1 MREEAFNKPTRW
13 PFSSSLISQLSS
25 FIIHLSTFLLTSC
38 SEVLY
43 LGIEQLVPPEAAL
56 ELQVRSVGVVN
67 NFSRHNVVMGD
78 EQMIVLPLDADSVRE
93 EVALAFANGG
103 LDRVVVM
110 DTLLYPTGSQVP
122 HHLTYHEAA
131 ALCRE
136 MEVEALYAIDYACLT
151 FYPSAR
157 YTGQPVYAWLCSH
170 IYTPRADS
178 MALVSVPCKEMLE
191 HWTNGTTDIARLF
204 PHMPHQL
211 ADAAVTAH
219 LPAWKERERVFYYD
233 RLCYELREA
242 KVYVYEGNWKAAAEQ
257 WRTLTESRHRPQ
269 RFMAR
274 YNLALYHEMT
284 DDIDGAIAALDLA
297 LEEAAKTNRR
307 GKTSPLIDTT
317 YAHQYREVLITRKE
331 EIKRLEGGGL

>member
-1 MREEAFNKPTRW
+1 MKKF
-13 PFSSSLISQLSS
+13 FLLSSL
-25 FIIHLSTFLLTSC
+25 LLLFTSC

-56 ELQVRSVGVVN
+56 EQQVRSVGVVS
-67 NFSRHNVVMGD
+67 NFSEHNVVMGD

-136 MEVEALYAIDYACLT
+136 MGVEALYAIDYACLT

-157 YTGQPVYAWLCSH
+157 YIGQPVYAWLCSH

-219 LPAWKERERVFYYD
+219 LPTWKERERVFYHD

-242 KVYVYEGNWKAAAEQ
+242 KVYVYEGNWDAAAEQ
-257 WRTLTESRHRPQ
+257 WRTLTDSKQQRL
-269 RFMAR
+269 RFMAA

-284 DDIDGAIAALDLA
+284 DDIDRALRMLDTAEA
-297 LEEAAKTNRR
+297 LSTKTTRR
-307 GKTSPLIDTT
+307 GKQRPVAPDT
-317 YAHQYREVLITRKE
+317 ALVNQYREVLITRKE

>member
-1 MREEAFNKPTRW
+1 MKKF
-13 PFSSSLISQLSS
+13 FLLSSL
-25 FIIHLSTFLLTSC
+25 LLLFTSC

-43 LGIEQLVPPEAAL
+43 LGIEQLVPPETAL
-56 ELQVRSVGVVN
+56 ELQVRSVGVVS
-67 NFSRHNVVMGD
+67 NFSQNNVVMGD

-136 MEVEALYAIDYACLT
+136 MGVEALYAIDYACLT

-157 YTGQPVYAWLCSH
+157 YIGQPVYAWLCSH
-170 IYTPRADS
+170 LYTPRADS

-219 LPAWKERERVFYYD
+219 LPTWKERERVFYHD

-242 KVYVYEGNWKAAAEQ
+242 KVYVYEGNWDAAAEQ
-257 WRTLTESRHRPQ
+257 WRTLTDSKQQRL
-269 RFMAR
+269 RFMAT

-284 DDIDGAIAALDLA
+284 DDIDRALRMLDTAEA
-297 LEEAAKTNRR
+297 LSIKTTRR
-307 GKTSPLIDTT
+307 GKQRPVAPDT
-317 YAHQYREVLITRKE
+317 ALVNQYREALHHRKQE
-331 EIKRLEGGGL
+331 LERL

>member
-25 FIIHLSTFLLTSC
+25 FIIHLSTLLLTSC

-56 ELQVRSVGVVN
+56 EQQVRSVGVVN

-136 MEVEALYAIDYACLT
+136 MEVEALYTIDYACLT

-157 YTGQPVYAWLCSH
+157 YIGQPIYA
-170 IYTPRADS
+170 
-178 MALVSVPCKEMLE
+178 
-191 HWTNGTTDIARLF
+191 
-204 PHMPHQL
+204 
-211 ADAAVTAH
+211 
-219 LPAWKERERVFYYD
+219 
-233 RLCYELREA
+233 
-242 KVYVYEGNWKAAAEQ
+242 
-257 WRTLTESRHRPQ
+257 
-269 RFMAR
+269 
-274 YNLALYHEMT
+274 
-284 DDIDGAIAALDLA
+284 
-297 LEEAAKTNRR
+297 
-307 GKTSPLIDTT
+307 
-317 YAHQYREVLITRKE
+317 
-331 EIKRLEGGGL
+331 

>member
-1 MREEAFNKPTRW
+1 MKKF
-13 PFSSSLISQLSS
+13 FLLSSL
-25 FIIHLSTFLLTSC
+25 LLLFTSC

-43 LGIEQLVPPEAAL
+43 LGIEQLVPPETAL

-67 NFSRHNVVMGD
+67 NFSEHNVVMGD

-136 MEVEALYAIDYACLT
+136 MGVEALYAIDYACLT

-157 YTGQPVYAWLCSH
+157 YIGQPVYAWLCSH
-170 IYTPRADS
+170 LYTPRADS

-204 PHMPHQL
+204 PYMPHQL

-219 LPAWKERERVFYYD
+219 LPTWKERERVFYHD

-242 KVYVYEGNWKAAAEQ
+242 KVYAYEGNWDAAAEQ
-257 WRTLTESRHRPQ
+257 WRVLTDSKQQRL
-269 RFMAR
+269 RFMAA

-284 DDIDGAIAALDLA
+284 DDIDRALRMLDTAEA
-297 LEEAAKTNRR
+297 LSTKTTRR
-307 GKTSPLIDTT
+307 GKQRPVAPDT
-317 YAHQYREVLITRKE
+317 ALVNQYREALHHRKQE
-331 EIKRLEGGGL
+331 LERL

>member
-1 MREEAFNKPTRW
+1 MLGMREEAFNKPTRW

-25 FIIHLSTFLLTSC
+25 FIILLSTLLLTSC

-56 ELQVRSVGVVN
+56 KQQVRSVGVVN

-103 LDRVVVM
+103 MDRVVVM

-131 ALCRE
+131 TLCRE
-136 MEVEALYAIDYACLT
+136 MEVEALYTIDYACLT

-157 YTGQPVYAWLCSH
+157 YIGQPIYAWLCSH

-204 PHMPHQL
+204 PDMPHQL

-219 LPAWKERERVFYYD
+219 LPTWKERERVFYYD

-242 KVYVYEGNWKAAAEQ
+242 KVYAYEGNWEAAAGQ
-257 WRTLTESRHRPQ
+257 WRALTDSKQQRL
-269 RFMAR
+269 RFMAA

-284 DDIDGAIAALDLA
+284 DDIDRALRMLDTAEA
-297 LEEAAKTNRR
+297 LSTKTTRR
-307 GKTSPLIDTT
+307 GKQRPVAPDT
-317 YAHQYREVLITRKE
+317 ALVNQYREALHHRKQE
-331 EIKRLEGGGL
+331 LERL